1 MLSCRTVGVKTD
13 DNFCPYLLSP
23 TAPAPRTR
31 LLAIRSLALLGLLRV
46 DQQIQ

>member
-13 DNFCPYLLSP
+13 GNFCPYLLSP
-23 TAPAPRTR
+23 TAPGV
-31 LLAIRSLALLGLLRV
+31 LAIRSLALLGLLRV